1 MNKRKDEL
9 KETKHFKK
17 LATSNNFIKIPVDWA
32 VRLELSPAELL
43 IYATIA
49 HATKYYEAH
58 AYIGSV
64 TSLCAM
70 WNMSLSTARRSLD
83 MLERRGMVIKEKM
96 AINEKKVMAY
106 KQLKVV
112 QMEIELP

>member
-70 WNMSLSTARRSLD
+70 WNITPNTARKVLNH
-83 MLERRGMVIKEKM
+83 LHNKGMIIKEKM
-96 AINEKKVMAY
+96 VINKKKVMAY